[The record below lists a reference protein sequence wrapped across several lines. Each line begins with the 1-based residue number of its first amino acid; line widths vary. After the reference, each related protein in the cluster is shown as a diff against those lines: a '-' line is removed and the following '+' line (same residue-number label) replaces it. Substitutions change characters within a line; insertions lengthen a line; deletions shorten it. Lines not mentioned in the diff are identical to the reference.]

1 MDTVLQ
7 SYITQK
13 NNLFDRMLKVDSEF
27 SQYIID
33 EISRLKGFS
42 LFDKYI
48 PMSEKIKVSITACV
62 DEPSYNYLKEYGFST
77 LHLVSLRDLEMNLDG
92 YQFNEIVFTG
102 TEEADTIVEIVSDH
116 HDIRKKSQMILDR
129 FIGTYAKI
137 KYIETDIP
145 F

>member
-92 YQFNEIVFTG
+92 YQFNEIIFTG
-102 TEEADTIVEIVSDH
+102 SEDVDGIVEIVSCNES
-116 HDIRKKSQMILDR
+116 IKEKAQLLLDR
-129 FIGTYAKI
+129 FVGTYAKI
-137 KYIETDIP
+137 KYVSN
-145 F
+145 